1 MHNILSVQIDDDG
14 VLSVKVNSE
23 KIGHYALIGILEE
36 IKQGVLETSTLEI
49 PSNIKK
55 QSKKY
60 DA

>member
-1 MHNILSVQIDDDG
+1 MYNILSVQIDDEG
-14 VLSVKVNSE
+14 MLQVKVNSE

-36 IKQGVLETSTLEI
+36 IKQGVLENSSVEMSAFSK
-49 PSNIKK
+49 P